1 MAIQT
6 FNPATGKVVKE
17 FSEISDQELEQ
28 KLAIAESAFQAWRKT
43 SFKERADLMMK
54 LGMYLVENQGKLGAL
69 QTLEMGKTI
78 SSSEGSAAKCGL
90 VCEYYAENAEKM
102 LSDEPVVTDDSEA
115 YVSFD
120 PLGVV
125 LAVMPW
131 NFPLWQVYR
140 FAAPALMAGNVALLK
155 HASNVPQ
162 CALAIEES
170 FKAVGFPD
178 GVFQTLLVSSQRT
191 EKIIRDKR
199 VKAVTLTGSE
209 KAGAS
214 VASIAAS
221 EIKKA
226 VLELGGSDPFVVF
239 ADADLENTVK
249 QAVSARLQN
258 NTGQSCIS
266 AKRFIVAKSIAER
279 FTKGVVSEI
288 SKLKIGDPSDRSV
301 DVGPLATEQ
310 ILNDIEKQVK
320 DSISIGAKLEIG
332 GKRFGD
338 AGYFYEPTVLT
349 NVKKGMPVYDQETFG
364 PVLAVIIFDDST
376 EDRGFSE
383 AMSLANDTEFG
394 LGASV
399 WTKDIALAKKATREI
414 EAGSVFVNTPVK
426 SDPRLPFGG
435 IKRSGY
441 GRELSSYGIRE
452 FVNIKS
458 IRIK

>member
-6 FNPATGKVVKE
+6 LNPATGEVVKE
-17 FSEISDQELEQ
+17 FKEITDQELEQ
-28 KLAIAESAFQAWRKT
+28 KLALAENAFKVWRKT
-43 SFKERADLMMK
+43 TFKERADLMMK
-54 LGMYLVENQGKLGAL
+54 LGTYLVENKEKLGSL

-78 SSSEGSAAKCGL
+78 SSSETSAAKCGL

-102 LSDEPVVTDDSEA
+102 LSDEAVVTDDSEA
-115 YVSFD
+115 YVAFD
-120 PLGVV
+120 PLGIV

-178 GVFQTLLVSSQRT
+178 GVFQTLLVSSERT
-191 EKIIRDKR
+191 ERIIRDNR

-239 ADADLENTVK
+239 ADADLESTVK

-266 AKRFIVAKSIAER
+266 AKRFIVAESIVEK
-279 FTKGVVSEI
+279 FTKGVVEEI
-288 SKLKIGDPSDRSV
+288 SKLKVGDPSDRSV

-310 ILNDIEKQVK
+310 ILKEIEKQVQE
-320 DSISIGAKLEIG
+320 SVALGAKLEVG
-332 GKRFGD
+332 GKRIGD
-338 AGYFYEPTVLT
+338 VGYFYAPTVLT

-364 PVLAVIIFDDST
+364 PVLAIISFDDSK
-376 EDRGFSE
+376 EDRGFEE
-383 AMSLANDTEFG
+383 AVSISNDTEFG

-399 WTKDIALAKKATREI
+399 WTKDMVLAKKATREI
-414 EAGSVFVNTPVK
+414 DAGSVFVNTPVK

-458 IRIK
+458 VRIK

>member
-6 FNPATGKVVKE
+6 LNPATGEVVKE
-17 FSEISDQELEQ
+17 FSEISDSELEQ
-28 KLAIAESAFQAWRKT
+28 KLALAESAFKVWRKT
-43 SFKERADLMMK
+43 TFKERADLMIK
-54 LGMYLVENQGKLGAL
+54 LASYLVENKERLGSL

-78 SSSEGSAAKCGL
+78 SSAEGSATKCGL

-102 LSDEPVVTDDSEA
+102 LSDEVVVTDDSEA
-115 YVSFD
+115 YVAFD
-120 PLGVV
+120 PLGIV

-170 FKAVGFPD
+170 FRAVGFPD
-178 GVFQTLLVSSQRT
+178 GIFQTLLVSSQRT
-191 EKIIRDKR
+191 EGIIRDNR

-239 ADADLENTVK
+239 SDADLESTVK

-266 AKRFIVAKSIAER
+266 AKRFIVAESIVER
-279 FTKGVVSEI
+279 FTKGVVEEI
-288 SKLKIGDPSDRSV
+288 SKLKVGDPSDRSV

-310 ILNDIEKQVK
+310 ILKEIEKQVQ
-320 DSISIGAKLEIG
+320 DSVALGAKLEVG
-332 GKRFGD
+332 GKRIGD
-338 AGYFYEPTVLT
+338 VGYFYAPTVLT

-364 PVLAVIIFDDST
+364 PVLAIISFDDSK
-376 EDRGFSE
+376 EDRGFKE
-383 AMSLANDTEFG
+383 AVGIANDTEFG

-399 WTKDIALAKKATREI
+399 WTKDMVLAKKATREI
-414 EAGSVFVNTPVK
+414 EAGSVFVNVPVK

-458 IRIK
+458 IRVK

>member
-1 MAIQT
+1 
-6 FNPATGKVVKE
+6 
-17 FSEISDQELEQ
+17 
-28 KLAIAESAFQAWRKT
+28 
-43 SFKERADLMMK
+43 
-54 LGMYLVENQGKLGAL
+54 
-69 QTLEMGKTI
+69 
-78 SSSEGSAAKCGL
+78 
-90 VCEYYAENAEKM
+90 
-102 LSDEPVVTDDSEA
+102 
-115 YVSFD
+115 
-120 PLGVV
+120 
-125 LAVMPW
+125 
-131 NFPLWQVYR
+131 
-140 FAAPALMAGNVALLK
+140 MAGNVALLK

-170 FKAVGFPD
+170 FRAVGFPD
-178 GVFQTLLVSSQRT
+178 GVFQTLLVSSERT
-191 EKIIRDKR
+191 ERIIRDNR

-239 ADADLENTVK
+239 ADADLESTVK

-266 AKRFIVAKSIAER
+266 AKRFIVAESIVEK
-279 FTKGVVSEI
+279 FTKGVVEEI
-288 SKLKIGDPSDRSV
+288 SKLKVGDPSDRSV

-310 ILNDIEKQVK
+310 ILKEIEKQVQE
-320 DSISIGAKLEIG
+320 SVALGAKLEVG
-332 GKRFGD
+332 GKRIGD
-338 AGYFYEPTVLT
+338 VGYFYAPTVLT

-364 PVLAVIIFDDST
+364 PVLAIISFDDSK
-376 EDRGFSE
+376 EDRGFEE
-383 AMSLANDTEFG
+383 AVSISNDTEFG

-399 WTKDIALAKKATREI
+399 WTKDMVLAKKATREI
-414 EAGSVFVNTPVK
+414 DAGSVFVNTPVK

-458 IRIK
+458 VRIK

>member
-199 VKAVTLTGSE
+199 VKAVTLT
-209 KAGAS
+209 
-214 VASIAAS
+214 
-221 EIKKA
+221 
-226 VLELGGSDPFVVF
+226 
-239 ADADLENTVK
+239 
-249 QAVSARLQN
+249 
-258 NTGQSCIS
+258 
-266 AKRFIVAKSIAER
+266 
-279 FTKGVVSEI
+279 
-288 SKLKIGDPSDRSV
+288 
-301 DVGPLATEQ
+301 
-310 ILNDIEKQVK
+310 
-320 DSISIGAKLEIG
+320 
-332 GKRFGD
+332 
-338 AGYFYEPTVLT
+338 
-349 NVKKGMPVYDQETFG
+349 
-364 PVLAVIIFDDST
+364 
-376 EDRGFSE
+376 
-383 AMSLANDTEFG
+383 
-394 LGASV
+394 
-399 WTKDIALAKKATREI
+399 
-414 EAGSVFVNTPVK
+414 
-426 SDPRLPFGG
+426 
-435 IKRSGY
+435 
-441 GRELSSYGIRE
+441 
-452 FVNIKS
+452 
-458 IRIK
+458 